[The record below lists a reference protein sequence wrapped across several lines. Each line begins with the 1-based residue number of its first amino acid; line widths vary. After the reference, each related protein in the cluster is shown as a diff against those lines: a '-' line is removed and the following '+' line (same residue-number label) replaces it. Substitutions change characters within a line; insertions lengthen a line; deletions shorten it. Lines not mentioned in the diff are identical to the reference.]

1 MAHFSTQDSRKVFEF
16 SCEAVDRELQLER
29 LSVPSDQAQAK
40 AADCKSRSLLTHHI
54 LWMLCGS
61 GGRHGPCVRSGGLQ
75 QAVHGDKG
83 KTTIHGAVKC

>member
-40 AADCKSRSLLTHHI
+40 ATDCKSRSLLTHCV
-54 LWMLCGS
+54 CGCCVALEE
-61 GGRHGPCVRSGGLQ
+61 GTGPV
-75 QAVHGDKG
+75 
-83 KTTIHGAVKC
+83 